1 MFKFISQLTL
11 KKKKNKPNG
20 NKESNDNVEYKADSN
35 NELEDGLN
43 YDIKETNHLH
53 ESGKKEKKKKKRE
66 SDDNIDEEEDVR
78 DKTIL
83 YARCYED
90 LPEELKKKVRKA
102 KLEADQMN
110 EHFEVLCNVL
120 RFTTKRHVVRD
131 FGEAEPK
138 KEEKE
143 KEEKE
148 KHDNSESNL
157 PSHMRKESESS
168 ILYTNPKKIFK
179 KAEFRGKGGFGRVY
193 YAKTSSGKVA
203 IKKMPNKS
211 TKEKRMNLDEI
222 AVLHFCNHPNIVQ
235 YVKTYIFEDEVSVI
249 MEYMEGGSLSEAVK
263 KFAFNEDH
271 ISYIA
276 REMLK
281 GIQYLHRN
289 NLVHRD
295 LKSGNVMLTTRGE
308 LKLIDFG
315 LTVEISKCRVHM
327 VGIPF
332 WMPPE
337 MIQCKPHGYP
347 ADIWS
352 FAICLIEMADK
363 KPPNRKARI
372 RAMFV
377 SATEGLKPYVDEQTH
392 YSEQFKDLLHRCL
405 ELDPAKRAT
414 PEDLLSHP
422 FIVQASTQK
431 VMEDIL
437 RQIFLSRAF
446 ENSGMFI

>member
-1 MFKFISQLTL
+1 
-11 KKKKNKPNG
+11 
-20 NKESNDNVEYKADSN
+20 
-35 NELEDGLN
+35 
-43 YDIKETNHLH
+43 
-53 ESGKKEKKKKKRE
+53 
-66 SDDNIDEEEDVR
+66 
-78 DKTIL
+78 
-83 YARCYED
+83 
-90 LPEELKKKVRKA
+90 
-102 KLEADQMN
+102 
-110 EHFEVLCNVL
+110 VL
-120 RFTTKRHVVRD
+120 RFTTKRTVVKG
-131 FGEAEPK
+131 FGEPENNN

-143 KEEKE
+143 PHE
-148 KHDNSESNL
+148 KHDSSESNL
-157 PSHMRKESESS
+157 PSWMVKESEPGVSHA
-168 ILYTNPKKIFK
+168 NPKKIYK

-193 YAKTSSGKVA
+193 YAKTISGKVA
-203 IKKMPNKS
+203 IKKMPHRS
-211 TKEKRMNLDEI
+211 PKERRMNIDEI
-222 AVLHFCNHPNIVQ
+222 AVLSFCNHPNIVQ
-235 YVKTYIFEDEVSVI
+235 YIKAYIWEDEVSVV

-263 KFAFNEDH
+263 KFAFSEDH
-271 ISYIA
+271 IAYIA

-327 VGIPF
+327 VGSPF

-337 MIQCKPHGYP
+337 MIQCKPHGFP
-347 ADIWS
+347 ADVWS

-363 KPPNRKARI
+363 RPPNRKARI
-372 RAMFV
+372 KAMFL
-377 SATEGLKPYVDEQTH
+377 SATEGLKPYVEEQKH
-392 YSEQFKDLLHRCL
+392 YSEQFKDLLNRCL
-405 ELDPAKRAT
+405 EIDPAKRAT
-414 PEDLLSHP
+414 PDELLSHP